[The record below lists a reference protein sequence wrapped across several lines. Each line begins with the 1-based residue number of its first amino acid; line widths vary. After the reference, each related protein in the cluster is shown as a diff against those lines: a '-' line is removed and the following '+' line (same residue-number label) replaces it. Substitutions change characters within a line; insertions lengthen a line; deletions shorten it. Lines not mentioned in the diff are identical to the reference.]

1 MTGVVL
7 SIDAM
12 GGDRAPA
19 SVLGGLAKALSD
31 RPDLRFLVHGDEAKL
46 APLIK
51 KGSPLAERCDL
62 RPAAEVVAM
71 DAKPSQ
77 ILRRGRGTSMWKA
90 LESVRDGEAAAAVS
104 AGNTGALMAMALFC
118 LRAAPGVKRPA
129 IGALWPSRN
138 ASGYCLALDMGADVR
153 ADSEDLVL
161 YALMGAEYA
170 RIRFKAERPRV
181 GLLNV
186 GIEETKGLP
195 EIKEAGAE
203 LRRLSEDLGLGFEY
217 VGFVEPNDIFSGEVD
232 VVVTDGFTGNAVLKS
247 AEGAAKLVGDSLKAA
262 FAHTWMSRLGA
273 LFAYPSLR
281 RFKKRIDPRQANGG
295 VFLGLNGL
303 VIKSHGGADATA
315 YAAAVALAADL
326 ALNDVG
332 SRIAAGVRTVS
343 AAPLPP
349 VRAQAGSEAPPRR
362 EGGSSS

>member
-1 MTGVVL
+1 MSGVVL

-19 SVLGGLAKALSD
+19 SVLGGLAKALRE
-31 RPDLRFLVHGDEAKL
+31 RPDLRFILHGDEARL
-46 APLIK
+46 APLLK
-51 KGSPLAERCDL
+51 KGAPLAASVEL
-62 RPAAEVVAM
+62 RPAPDVVAM

-77 ILRRGRGTSMWKA
+77 VLRRGRSTSMWKA
-90 LESVRDGEAAAAVS
+90 LEAVRDGEASAAVS

-138 ASGYCLALDMGADVR
+138 ASGYSLALDMGADVR
-153 ADSEDLVL
+153 ADAEDLVL

-170 RIRFKAERPRV
+170 RVRFQAPRPRV

-186 GIEETKGLP
+186 GVEETKGLP

-203 LRRLSEDLGLGFEY
+203 LRRLSEDPSLAFEY
-217 VGFVEPNDIFSGEVD
+217 VGFVEANDIFSGEVD
-232 VVVTDGFTGNAVLKS
+232 VVVTDGFTGNTALKS
-247 AEGAAKLVGDSLKAA
+247 AEGAAKFVGESLKSA
-262 FAHTWMSRLGA
+262 FAHTWLSRLGA
-273 LFAYPSLR
+273 FFAYPSLR

-326 ALNDVG
+326 AREDVG
-332 SRIAAGVRTVS
+332 SRIAAGVRKAS
-343 AAPLPP
+343 SPPAAVGAPP
-349 VRAQAGSEAPPRR
+349 AGLIIPPRR
-362 EGGSSS
+362 EEGGSS